1 MAAGLGFK
9 DFTTGEVLTA
19 ADVDGYLMQGVWVF
33 ASAAARD
40 AAVTSPQEGNFAYLK
55 DTNVTTY
62 YTGSAWANL
71 DTTGMTNPMTTTG
84 DIIYSSS
91 GSTPARLGIG
101 STGNVLTVSGGV
113 PAWAA
118 PASAGGRGLQE
129 IIPTSVVVGSGTATV
144 GTNGMITCTAVGTSL
159 SVNGCFSS
167 TYTNYMVVLDA
178 IYSASYTFYD
188 VRLRVS
194 GSDNSTASSYVWQS
208 VRVSDNTLSGSRL
221 TANRFQE
228 PLALSSDVSG
238 AVISFW
244 KPFTTDRTGISIGDH
259 QFGLSGGYNWNG
271 NGRHNQT
278 TSYDGFT
285 LIDTFASGAGATF
298 TGKIRI
304 YGWME

>member
-1 MAAGLGFK
+1 
-9 DFTTGEVLTA
+9 
-19 ADVDGYLMQGVWVF
+19 
-33 ASAAARD
+33 
-40 AAVTSPQEGNFAYLK
+40 
-55 DTNVTTY
+55 
-62 YTGSAWANL
+62 
-71 DTTGMTNPMTTTG
+71 
-84 DIIYSSS
+84 
-91 GSTPARLGIG
+91 
-101 STGNVLTVSGGV
+101 
-113 PAWAA
+113 
-118 PASAGGRGLQE
+118 
-129 IIPTSVVVGSGTATV
+129 
-144 GTNGMITCTAVGTSL
+144 MITCTSVGTSL
-159 SVNGCFSS
+159 SVNGCFTS
-167 TYTNYMVVLDA
+167 TYTNYVVVLDA
-178 IYSASYTFYD
+178 IYSASYSFYD

-228 PLALSSDVSG
+228 PLALSSDVSS

-244 KPFTTDRTGISIGDH
+244 KPFTTDKTGISIGDH

-304 YGWME
+304 YGWQE

>member
-118 PASAGGRGLQE
+118 ASSGALTLLNTTSFSAVSAQTLDSIFTSTYENYKIILEMTTCTNQTSCEFRFRSSGSTISTNDYNYGETRYNWNSAGFGAYDYGV
-129 IIPTSVVVGSGTATV
+129 SVSKINIGE
-144 GTNGMITCTAVGTSL
+144 
-159 SVNGCFSS
+159 
-167 TYTNYMVVLDA
+167 
-178 IYSASYTFYD
+178 
-188 VRLRVS
+188 
-194 GSDNSTASSYVWQS
+194 TASSQPMRIEAEVFSPQS
-208 VRVSDNTLSGSRL
+208 SN
-221 TANRFQE
+221 
-228 PLALSSDVSG
+228 
-238 AVISFW
+238 
-244 KPFTTDRTGISIGDH
+244 KPFVFAVCANNA
-259 QFGLSGGYNWNG
+259 FGL
-271 NGRHNQT
+271 T
-278 TSYDGFT
+278 TQGFVNLTTAFDGFT
-285 LIDTFASGAGATF
+285 VYPGAGTF
-298 TGKIRI
+298 TGTVYV
-304 YGWME
+304 YGYQK